1 MLITT
6 IQTIAYIYHNA
17 ANKTGQQVYMAEAQ
31 TWQDPNKHVITLRTN
46 HPSKHVHIHH
56 QTCTQCVFM

>member
-1 MLITT
+1 MANISF
-6 IQTIAYIYHNA
+6 NA
-17 ANKTGQQVYMAEAQ
+17 ANKTGQQVYTAEAR

-56 QTCTQCVFM
+56 QTYTQCVFM